1 VATLRLTAR
10 TVEAA
15 RPPAAGRLELFD
27 ADLPGFCIRITP
39 NGRRT
44 ACVFYRFGPRLRRAT
59 LGTLPPLTLADA
71 RQLAREALHS
81 AALGEDP
88 ASAKRSAREAITL
101 AKLVRDY
108 ITAGEGRRSDA
119 TNGDY
124 RRTLK
129 GVVEESP
136 LGHQAA
142 RQVARGELRAF
153 LEGIARKAPIRANRV
168 LALVRAAF
176 RWGLREE
183 LIERDPTAGLQRL
196 RPERPRER
204 VLADEEV
211 KKLWETL
218 DAIAAGSSD
227 PVLESGKKAPRLV
240 IAGAVKLL
248 LLLGTRRSETLN
260 MRWSDI
266 DERAQTWTVPGAFRK
281 GGRTHVVP
289 LPPLALR
296 LLTDL
301 RPISGA
307 TPWVFVGK
315 RGASLANNPSRWSEI
330 LRKASGLDFTL
341 HDLRRTCATGCA
353 RLGASESTVSRILGH
368 KAIAGT
374 IAVSGIYDRFD
385 RLPEIRSAL
394 VAWSSYVETLVT
406 GEEKRGEVQV
416 SSPSA
421 VTPRISS
428 GRDRDSRRPAREVSG
443 SGDRSR
449 RTDRCS
455 PSSRL
460 ATGSSEAA
468 SRDPSG

>member
-1 VATLRLTAR
+1 MPTVKLTAR
-10 TVEAA
+10 TVDSI
-15 RPPAAGRLELFD
+15 RPPKSGRLELFD
-27 ADLPGFCIRITP
+27 EDLPGFCIRVTSK
-39 NGRRT
+39 NRRS
-44 ACVFYRFGPRLRRAT
+44 ACVFYRVGPRLRRAT

-71 RQLAREALHS
+71 RQLAREALRD
-81 AALGEDP
+81 AALGDDP
-88 ASAKRSAREAITL
+88 AAGKRETREALTV
-101 AKLVRDY
+101 ASLVKEY
-108 ITAGEGRRSDA
+108 IEAGEGRGSAA

-129 GVVEESP
+129 ATVKGSVIGPQSAQN
-136 LGHQAA
+136 L
-142 RQVARGELRAF
+142 ARGELRAF
-153 LEGIARKAPIRANRV
+153 LEAIARKTPIRANRV

-227 PVLESGKKAPRLV
+227 PVLENGKKAPRLV

-301 RPISGA
+301 RPISGT

-406 GEEKRGEVQV
+406 GEEKRGELVAFGRA
-416 SSPSA
+416 SDGSRK
-421 VTPRISS
+421 TS
-428 GRDRDSRRPAREVSG
+428 GKRRPAAGPV
-443 SGDRSR
+443 
-449 RTDRCS
+449 
-455 PSSRL
+455 
-460 ATGSSEAA
+460 A
-468 SRDPSG
+468 